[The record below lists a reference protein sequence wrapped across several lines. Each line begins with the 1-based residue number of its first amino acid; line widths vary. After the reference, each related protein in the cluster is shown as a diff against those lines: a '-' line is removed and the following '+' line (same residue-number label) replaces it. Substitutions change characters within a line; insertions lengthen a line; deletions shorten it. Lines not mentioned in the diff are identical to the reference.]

1 MSKKNSLSVT
11 AQNQNSISVTAHE
24 KFSQSKGRMTRQRTV
39 VMRDQNGNTKS
50 LTKTSSF
57 NMLGFVMLVLI
68 VVALV
73 RVLMNGA
80 GDTEYY
86 TLRGFLEMLSN
97 VPEIDISWITFDILD
112 FGLPDSLSWLNVLLE
127 TFQFSLSLVGFFVT
141 GIVQVVL
148 YFSYF
153 LAWLF

>member
-1 MSKKNSLSVT
+1 MSKKNST
-11 AQNQNSISVTAHE
+11 SVTAHE

-39 VMRDQNGNTKS
+39 VVRDQNGNTKS

-73 RVLMNGA
+73 RVLMNGV
-80 GDTEYY
+80 GNTEYY
-86 TLRGFLEMLSN
+86 TLRAFLEMLSN
-97 VPEIDISWITFDILD
+97 VPEIDMSWITFDFLD
-112 FGLPDSLSWLNVLLE
+112 FGLPNSLSWLNVLLE

-141 GIVQVVL
+141 GIVQAVL